1 MSKVIFIWWLLNG
14 TVTPA
19 GEHEGHKMYTVWF
32 NETNQVIDY
41 AYKAEVIN
49 YIKTGVFEYDDF
61 LEMPDKTPIDEEIF
75 YSNN

>member
-1 MSKVIFIWWLLNG
+1 MSKLVFIWWLLNG
-14 TVTPA
+14 TITPA

-41 AYKAEVIN
+41 AYKAEVMN

>member
-19 GEHEGHKMYTVWF
+19 GEHEGHKMYTLWF

-41 AYKAEVIN
+41 AYKSEVMN
-49 YIKTGVFEYDDF
+49 YIETGVFEYNESIELDD
-61 LEMPDKTPIDEEIF
+61 PILDEEVF
-75 YSNN
+75 YSKN

>member
-1 MSKVIFIWWLLNG
+1 MSKLVFVWWLLNG
-14 TVTPA
+14 TITPA

-32 NETNQVIDY
+32 NKTNQVIDY
-41 AYKAEVIN
+41 AYKAEVMN